1 MGCDIHL
8 YIEYKNKKVA
18 FDGYKDNW
26 HSFGQRIN
34 PGRNYAMF
42 ALMANV
48 RNHYSDGKLPVL
60 VDPRGIPDDA
70 GYYSSD
76 DNCIYISENTYDGE
90 RTVTMEHAKRWVES
104 GSSKFI
110 NNQQGEPK
118 WVTNPDGHS
127 HSWLNTSEF
136 ETVINKYLELEAGW
150 HKDRIDTH
158 NKMVEEHNIQPSSW
172 MYAPPAMNDEPQYQ
186 VVLASMKRFEELGY
200 DARIV
205 FWFDN

>member
-8 YIEYKNKKVA
+8 YIEYKSKKVE
-18 FDGYKDNW
+18 FDGYKDRW
-26 HSFGQRIN
+26 HSFGKSIK

-48 RNHYSDGKLPVL
+48 RNYYSDGKLPVL
-60 VDPRGIPDDA
+60 VEPRGIPEDV
-70 GYYSSD
+70 GYIAKD
-76 DNCIYISENTYDGE
+76 DNRMYICEDEGENYT
-90 RTVTMEHAKRWVES
+90 TMERAKKWVES
-104 GSSKFI
+104 GISKFI
-110 NNQQGEPK
+110 DNQEGKPT
-118 WVTNPDGHS
+118 WVTQPDWHS
-127 HSWLNTSEF
+127 HSWLTTSEF
-136 ETVINKYLELEAGW
+136 ETVLNKYLELEDGW
-150 HKDRIDTH
+150 HKRRVDEH

-172 MYAPPAMNDEPQYQ
+172 AYAPPAMNDEPEYQ

>member
-18 FDGYKDNW
+18 FDGYKDSW
-26 HSFGQRIN
+26 HSFGQQIN

-42 ALMANV
+42 ALMADV
-48 RNHYSDGKLPVL
+48 RNYDGQLPVI
-60 VDPRGIPDDA
+60 VKPRGMPDDV
-70 GYYSSD
+70 GYIAKD
-76 DNCIYISENTYDGE
+76 DNQMYISENEGDNYT
-90 RTVTMEHAKRWVES
+90 TMERAEKWVES

-110 NNQQGEPK
+110 DNQEGKPT
-118 WVTNPDGHS
+118 WVTDPDAHS
-127 HSWLNTSEF
+127 HSWLTTSEF
-136 ETVINKYLELEAGW
+136 ETIINNYLELEAGW
-150 HKDRIDTH
+150 HKERVAEHMTF
-158 NKMVEEHNIQPSSW
+158 VEQNNIKLESW
-172 MYAPPAMNDEPQYQ
+172 AYAPPVMKYEPEYQ

>member
-26 HSFGQRIN
+26 HSFGKSIN
-34 PGRNYAMF
+34 TGRNYAMF

-48 RNHYSDGKLPVL
+48 RNYYSDGKLPVL
-60 VDPRGIPDDA
+60 VEPRGIPEDV
-70 GYYSSD
+70 GYIAKD
-76 DNCIYISENTYDGE
+76 DNQLYICEDEGENYT
-90 RTVTMEHAKRWVES
+90 TMERAEKWVES

-110 NNQQGEPK
+110 DNQEGKPT
-118 WVTNPDGHS
+118 WVTHPDWHS
-127 HSWLNTSEF
+127 HSWLTTSEF
-136 ETVINKYLELEAGW
+136 ETIINQYLELESGW
-150 HKDRIDTH
+150 HKERVAEHMTF
-158 NKMVEEHNIQPSSW
+158 VEQNNIKLESW
-172 MYAPPAMNDEPQYQ
+172 AYAPPVMNDEPEYQ

>member
-60 VDPRGIPDDA
+60 VEPRGIPDDA
-70 GYYSSD
+70 EYYSSGD
-76 DNCIYISENTYDGE
+76 DRIYISEEKYDGE
-90 RTVTMEHAKRWVES
+90 HSVTMERAKSWVES
-104 GSSKFI
+104 GRSKFI
-110 NNQQGEPK
+110 NNQKGEPT
-118 WVTNPDGHS
+118 WVTDPDNHS
-127 HSWLNTSEF
+127 HSWLTTSEF
-136 ETVINKYLELEAGW
+136 ETIINNYLELEAGW
-150 HKDRIDTH
+150 HKERVAEHMTF
-158 NKMVEEHNIQPSSW
+158 VEQNNIKLESW
-172 MYAPPAMNDEPQYQ
+172 AYAPPVMKYEPEYQ

>member
-26 HSFGQRIN
+26 HSFGKSIN
-34 PGRNYAMF
+34 TGRNYAMF

-48 RNHYSDGKLPVL
+48 RNYYSDGKLPVL
-60 VDPRGIPDDA
+60 VEPRGIPEDV
-70 GYYSSD
+70 GYIAKD
-76 DNCIYISENTYDGE
+76 DNQLYICEDEGENYT
-90 RTVTMEHAKRWVES
+90 TMERAEKWVES

-110 NNQQGEPK
+110 DNQEGKPT
-118 WVTNPDGHS
+118 WVTQPDWHS
-127 HSWLNTSEF
+127 HSWLTTSEF
-136 ETVINKYLELEAGW
+136 ETIINNYLELEAGW
-150 HKDRIDTH
+150 HKERVAEHMTF
-158 NKMVEEHNIQPSSW
+158 VEQNNIKLESW
-172 MYAPPAMNDEPQYQ
+172 AYAPPVMNDEPEYQ

>member
-26 HSFGQRIN
+26 HSFGKSIN
-34 PGRNYAMF
+34 TGRNYAMF

-48 RNHYSDGKLPVL
+48 RNYYSDGKLPVL
-60 VDPRGIPDDA
+60 VEPRGIPEDV
-70 GYYSSD
+70 GYIAKD
-76 DNCIYISENTYDGE
+76 DNQLYICEDEGENYT
-90 RTVTMEHAKRWVES
+90 TMERAEKWVES

-110 NNQQGEPK
+110 DNQEGKPT
-118 WVTNPDGHS
+118 WVTQPDWHS
-127 HSWLNTSEF
+127 HSWLTTSEF
-136 ETVINKYLELEAGW
+136 ETIINNYLELESGW
-150 HKDRIDTH
+150 HKERVAEHMTF
-158 NKMVEEHNIQPSSW
+158 VEQNNIKLESW
-172 MYAPPAMNDEPQYQ
+172 AYAPPVMNDEPEYQ

>member
-34 PGRNYAMF
+34 PDRNYAMF

-60 VDPRGIPDDA
+60 VEPRGIPDDA
-70 GYYSSD
+70 EYYSSGD
-76 DNCIYISENTYDGE
+76 DRIYISEEKYDGE
-90 RTVTMEHAKRWVES
+90 HSVTMERAKSWVES

-110 NNQQGEPK
+110 NNQKGEPT
-118 WVTNPDGHS
+118 WVTDPDNHS
-127 HSWLNTSEF
+127 HSWLTTSEF
-136 ETVINKYLELEAGW
+136 ETIINNYLELEAGW
-150 HKDRIDTH
+150 HKERVAEHMTF
-158 NKMVEEHNIQPSSW
+158 VEQNNIKLESW
-172 MYAPPAMNDEPQYQ
+172 AYAPPVMKYEPEYQ

>member
-26 HSFGQRIN
+26 HSFGKRIN

-60 VDPRGIPDDA
+60 VEPRGIPDDA
-70 GYYSSD
+70 EYYSSGD
-76 DNCIYISENTYDGE
+76 DRIYISEEKYDGE
-90 RTVTMEHAKRWVES
+90 HSVTMERAKSWVES

-110 NNQQGEPK
+110 NNQKGEPT
-118 WVTNPDGHS
+118 WVTDPDNHS
-127 HSWLNTSEF
+127 HSWLTTSEF
-136 ETVINKYLELEAGW
+136 ETIINNYLELEAGW
-150 HKDRIDTH
+150 HKERVAEHMTF
-158 NKMVEEHNIQPSSW
+158 VEQNNIKLESW
-172 MYAPPAMNDEPQYQ
+172 AYAPPVMKYEPEYQ